1 MRFASPQDAADAIL
15 AGNVRAA
22 ARLMRMLDDR
32 IDGATDILRLLYP
45 HTGRARILGVTGN
58 PGSGKSTLTA
68 RLIGHYRR
76 QGKRVGVLAI
86 DPSSPFSGGAILGDR
101 IRMMEFANDSQVF
114 IRSLATRGALGGLTR
129 STNDLVHV
137 LDAMG
142 HDVVIIETVG
152 VGQDEIDIVRTA
164 DTTVVVLVPGLGD
177 DIQAIKAGILEI
189 ADIFVVNKADLDG
202 ADRAIGDLRGLQTLM
217 GTMPD
222 WLPPII
228 RTVAA
233 RNEGVDELA
242 EAIDK
247 HGLFLKTSPDRDVRA
262 QNRAAFAVG
271 GLVRDNVWRTVDTWL
286 RQSHAGRTLI
296 AEVTARRMDPYLAAQ
311 TALRETLTSL
321 AELPDH
327 MRKHAD

>member
-1 MRFASPQDAADAIL
+1 MRFASPQDAAAAIL

-32 IDGATDILRLLYP
+32 IDGATATLRALYP
-45 HTGRARILGVTGN
+45 HTGRAKVIGITGN

-68 RLIGHYRR
+68 RLIGHYRKL
-76 QGKRVGVLAI
+76 GMRVGVLAV

-101 IRMMEFANDSQVF
+101 IRMMEFANDPNVF
-114 IRSLATRGALGGLTR
+114 IRSLATRGALGGLSR
-129 STNDLVHV
+129 STNDIVHV

-142 HDVVIIETVG
+142 HDVVLIETVG

-202 ADRAIGDLRGLQTLM
+202 ADRTVGDLRGLQTLM
-217 GTMPD
+217 AEMPD
-222 WLPPII
+222 WLPPIV

-233 RNEGVDELA
+233 RTAVSTWA
-242 EAIDK
+242 CTA
-247 HGLFLKTSPDRDVRA
+247 SPTFR
-262 QNRAAFAVG
+262 
-271 GLVRDNVWRTVDTWL
+271 
-286 RQSHAGRTLI
+286 
-296 AEVTARRMDPYLAAQ
+296 
-311 TALRETLTSL
+311 
-321 AELPDH
+321 LPDVNSPW
-327 MRKHAD
+327 

>member
-1 MRFASPQDAADAIL
+1 MRFASPQDAAAAIL

-32 IDGATDILRLLYP
+32 IDGATDVLRQLYP
-45 HTGRARILGVTGN
+45 HTGRAKVIGITGN

-68 RLIGHYRR
+68 RLIGHYRKL
-76 QGKRVGVLAI
+76 GMRVGVLAV

-101 IRMMEFANDSQVF
+101 IRMMEFANDSNVF
-114 IRSLATRGALGGLTR
+114 IRSLATRGALGGLSR
-129 STNDLVHV
+129 STNDIIHV

-142 HDVVIIETVG
+142 HDVVLIETVG

-202 ADRAIGDLRGLQTLM
+202 ADRTIGDLRGLQTLM
-217 GTMPD
+217 GVMPD
-222 WLPPII
+222 WLPPIL

-233 RNEGVDELA
+233 RSEGVEALA

-247 HGLFLKTSPDRDVRA
+247 HAEFLKTSPTSQVRA
-262 QNRAAFAVG
+262 QNRAAFAIG
-271 GLVRDNVWRTVDTWL
+271 GLVRESVGHNVDAWL
-286 RQSHAGRTLI
+286 RQTAAGRQLV
-296 AEVTARRMDPYLAAQ
+296 ADVTARRVDPYLAAQ
-311 TALRETLTSL
+311 TALTQAQTTRL
-321 AELPDH
+321 LP
-327 MRKHAD
+327 